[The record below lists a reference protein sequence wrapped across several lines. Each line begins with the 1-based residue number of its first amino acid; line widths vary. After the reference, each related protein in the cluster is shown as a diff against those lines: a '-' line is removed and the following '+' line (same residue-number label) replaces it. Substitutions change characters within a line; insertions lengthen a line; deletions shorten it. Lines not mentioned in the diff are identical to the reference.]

1 MLEDEKAYWVAL
13 NHVKGLGPKRFR
25 RIIETWGTPREAWN
39 QSENELER
47 LLGARVAS
55 EFICLKK
62 KINPYKMLEEIYR
75 EGIEVVLE
83 SEEEYPDSLRSILNP
98 PPLLYYRG
106 EISPRDS
113 VAVAIVGSRTPTVN
127 GLYTAEEIG
136 MALAQHDILVVSG
149 LARGV
154 DSAAHRGAIKGG
166 GRTIAV
172 LGSGLKK
179 IYPPEN
185 RELAEEIACNGLIM
199 SEYPLE
205 MGPMQGN
212 FPARNRIISG
222 LSLAVLVV
230 EAARDSG
237 SLITAGFALEQGREV
252 FAVPGPIQ
260 NEACHGSNRLIQQ
273 GAYLFQDVGDIIETL
288 RLNRISRDQIAAIK
302 EPELTESEEIVLALL
317 KNGPL
322 HIDLII
328 RDSGLP
334 ASEVSSLLVLL
345 ELKGCVRE
353 EAGKLYRRII

>member
-1 MLEDEKAYWVAL
+1 MVEDEKAFWVAI
-13 NHVKGLGPKRFR
+13 NHVNGLGPKRFR
-25 RIIETWGTPREAWN
+25 RILDTWGTPREAWN
-39 QSENELER
+39 QSKTELKR
-47 LLGARVAS
+47 LLGERVAT
-55 EFICLKK
+55 EFICLKER
-62 KINPYKMLEEIYR
+62 INPFKMLEEIYM
-75 EGIEVVLE
+75 EGINIVLE
-83 SEEEYPDSLRSILNP
+83 SEEDYPDSLRSIPNP

-106 EISPRDS
+106 ELRAEDS
-113 VAVAIVGSRTPTVN
+113 VAVSIVGSRTPTVN
-127 GLYTAEEIG
+127 GLYTAEEIAI
-136 MALAQHDILVVSG
+136 ALAQHGISVVSG

-154 DSAAHRGAIKGG
+154 DSAAHRGALKGG

-185 RELAEEIACNGLIM
+185 RELAEEIANNGLIM

-205 MGPMQGN
+205 MGPMKGN

-237 SLITAGFALEQGREV
+237 SLITASFALEQGREV

-273 GAYLFQDVGDIIETL
+273 GAYLFQDVGDIL
-288 RLNRISRDQIAAIK
+288 GLLQPNRVSDQIAAVK
-302 EPELTESEEIVLALL
+302 EPELSGSEDKVLALL

-334 ASEVSSLLVLL
+334 ASEVSSLLVVL

-353 EAGKLYRRII
+353 EAGKLYRRIL